1 MFISILKHY
10 FFTSLSCLPAAIFLH
25 NFSSSRMYTMLLYE
39 CGGENAVYV
48 QETGR
53 SLVRVQP
60 SQTGEFA

>member
-1 MFISILKHY
+1 
-10 FFTSLSCLPAAIFLH
+10 
-25 NFSSSRMYTMLLYE
+25 MYTMLLYE